1 MRKTS
6 IAIALLLLATPAI
19 AAEVGPYQVD
29 TRLTDR
35 GSSMAF
41 DASVSGGDA
50 CEQLA
55 ITVRLADGSSDQE
68 AKVSDTLERYKP
80 NFRGRVQADIKVD
93 TGAGISKWYVSDI
106 VLRCVNK
113 GEARQ
118 YRLNN

>member
-1 MRKTS
+1 MRT
-6 IAIALLLLATPAI
+6 IILAFALLSLATPVI
-19 AAEVGPYQVD
+19 AASVGPYQVD

-55 ITVRLADGSSDQE
+55 VTVRLADGSSDHE
-68 AKVSDTLERYKP
+68 AKVSDTIERYKP
-80 NFRGRVQADIKVD
+80 SFRGRVQADIQVS

-113 GEARQ
+113 GESRQ
-118 YRLNN
+118 YRLND